1 MAVVITVGIGVTP
14 WIINIILFTGFPRLR
29 NAQETNN
36 TRTENPATIIK
47 VNITLL
53 ISAFLSKL
61 RITTAMNT
69 TDPRAINLWI
79 VKIVV
84 FNGLPELLSQIPVII
99 AKRKG
104 NSVPIIFDKM
114 LIEPPRLINFNYFSS
129 HIIISENFTSG

>member
-1 MAVVITVGIGVTP
+1 MAVVITVRIGVTP
-14 WIINIILFTGFPRLR
+14 WIVNITLFTGFPRLR
-29 NAQETNN
+29 KAQDTNN
-36 TRTENPATIIK
+36 VRTENPATIIK

-79 VKIVV
+79 VKIVA

-104 NSVPIIFDKM
+104 NSVPIIFNKM
-114 LIEPPRLINFNYFSS
+114 LI
-129 HIIISENFTSG
+129 